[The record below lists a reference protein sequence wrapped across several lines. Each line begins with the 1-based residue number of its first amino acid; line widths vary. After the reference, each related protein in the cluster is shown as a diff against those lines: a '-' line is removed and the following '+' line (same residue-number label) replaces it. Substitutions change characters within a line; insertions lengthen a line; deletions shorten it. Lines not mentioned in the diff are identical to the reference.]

1 MEQNLNQY
9 RIFYAVAQAGSISK
23 ASENLYISQP
33 AVSKSISKL
42 EESLDAV
49 LLKRSRKGI
58 TLTDEGETLYE
69 QLRIA
74 FSAIEAGEKKIKNLH
89 DLGIG
94 KIKIG
99 VPASLCRKL
108 LVPFLK
114 GFIEENP
121 HIRITIDNQ
130 STAKTLKALEQ
141 GKIETALVVKHDGED
156 FGEGFI
162 PVSELED
169 VFVANPK
176 YIENLKK
183 RIGNPDADTI
193 SILEQANLMLL
204 DEENVSRVFVD
215 NYLNQNGIAA
225 NKTLEVTNMDL
236 LIDFAKIGM
245 GVSCVIKEVAQKELK
260 EGSIVELP
268 LRTPMNKRSV
278 GFIFPKENLTV
289 PSVAKFRKFIVENK
303 NKIVSELEK

>member
-9 RIFYAVAQAGSISK
+9 RIFYAVATAGSISK
-23 ASENLYISQP
+23 ASEMLYISQP
-33 AVSKSISKL
+33 AVSKSVSKL
-42 EESLDAV
+42 EESLGAV

-74 FSAIEAGEKKIKNLH
+74 FSAIEIGEKKIKNLH

-99 VPASLCRKL
+99 VPASLCKRI

-121 HIRITIDNQ
+121 HVRITIENR

-141 GKIETALVVKHDGED
+141 GKIDTALVVKRDGED
-156 FGEGFI
+156 FGRGFI

-169 VFVANPK
+169 VFVATPT
-176 YIENLKK
+176 YIDNLKK
-183 RIGNPDADTI
+183 RIGTPDADTVTF
-193 SILEQANLMLL
+193 LEHANLMLL

-215 NYLNQNGIAA
+215 NYLNQNGIEA

-245 GVSCVIKEVAQKELK
+245 GVSCVIKEVASKELN

-268 LRTPMNKRSV
+268 LKNPMNKRTV
-278 GFIFPKENLTV
+278 GFIFPKENLAVPTV
-289 PSVAKFRKFIVENK
+289 SKFKKWV
-303 NKIVSELEK
+303 LEKKQDIAKELKA